1 MPRDGLTQVLALL
14 CALLAGALARDL
26 LVAPVRAE
34 EDALR
39 RSDVTAIVRA
49 LERQAD
55 ATKELVRATRAMER
69 CR

>member
-1 MPRDGLTQVLALL
+1 MTRPAALALL
-14 CALLAGALARDL
+14 CALLAGALAHDL
-26 LVAPVRAE
+26 LVPTAGAQ

-55 ATKELVRATRAMER
+55 ATKELVRAWER